1 MIKPKVAIVGAG
13 IAGLT
18 AARALQGHAHITLF
32 DKSRGVGGRMS
43 TRYAGDWEFDHGAQ
57 YFTVQTGAVADLIR
71 PFLDSGIV
79 ECWQPARVRG
89 SGASKTPLKDWT
101 HPRYVAHGR
110 MNALP
115 KAMAEGLDI
124 RLGKTVVEIKGAPG
138 NWTIMTAEEAENY
151 GHFDWVIVSA
161 PAPQTSQLMPDLF
174 VHRGRVEQSIL
185 RPCHALMLGFNKLP
199 DTPWQAM
206 EVKDSPLAWIARND
220 SKPGRRRAPAILCH
234 THADW
239 SEAHLEEE
247 PASLVPDLVA
257 AFAAAT
263 GIDTKPYHAGI
274 HLWRYAL
281 ASKSAGSPSLCDAD
295 NRIIACG
302 DWCVGGKVEAAF
314 ESGFSAAK
322 SLLGCL

>member
-18 AARALQGHAHITLF
+18 AAHALQGHAHITLF

-57 YFTVQTGAVADLIR
+57 YFTVKSTEVAGFIE
-71 PFLDSGIV
+71 PFLDTGTLKN
-79 ECWQPARVRG
+79 WQPTRFKVMG
-89 SGASKTPLKDWT
+89 GNKQPLPDWS

-138 NWTIMTAEEAENY
+138 NWTIMTADDAENY
-151 GHFDWVIVSA
+151 GPFDWVIVSA
-161 PAPQTSQLMPDLF
+161 PAPQTGQILPSSFRHME
-174 VHRGRVEQSIL
+174 RVEQSVL
-185 RPCHALMLGFNKLP
+185 RPCHALMLGFEDYGAL
-199 DTPWQAM
+199 PWQAM

-220 SKPGRRRAPAILCH
+220 SKPGRRGAPAILCH

-263 GIDTKPYHAGI
+263 GIDTKPDHAGI
-274 HLWRYAL
+274 HRWRYAL
-281 ASKSAGSPSLCDAD
+281 ASKSAGSPALCDAD